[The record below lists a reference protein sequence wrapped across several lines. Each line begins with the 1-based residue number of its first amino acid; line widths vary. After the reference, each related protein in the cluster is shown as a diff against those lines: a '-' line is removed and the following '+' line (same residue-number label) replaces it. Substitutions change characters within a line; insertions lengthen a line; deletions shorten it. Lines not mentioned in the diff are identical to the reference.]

1 MGGDS
6 SFPLTHI
13 RNIIKLLIFLF
24 LFWVRGDGIIS
35 YKNVPH
41 FPKYYILLKTVNGKE
56 KEKVNILSKKDI
68 QQVESI
74 IQELYLEDSI
84 PWICGYSGGKDSTAI
99 VQLVWNALKGIPK
112 DKLKKK
118 VHVINTDTLVE
129 SPVVSSWAKNS
140 LQKMEELSLK
150 YLDGVIVPHQLKPAI
165 TDTFWVNLIGKGYAY
180 PRQKFRW
187 CTERMKIAP
196 SNKFIQ
202 EILNSESEAILVL
215 GTRKAESASRRI
227 TMEKYERKRYR
238 KYLSP
243 NGSLSNSYV
252 FTPIENWT
260 NDNVWQYLMQYEN
273 PWGQS
278 NKDLLAMYSGA
289 SADGECPLVLDTNTP
304 SCGNSRF
311 GCWVCTM
318 VSEDKSMAAMIQN
331 DEEKSWMLPLLDF
344 RNYIAGYGSWE
355 TDRERRDF
363 RRKNGNLM
371 LFHDMLVH
379 GPYKKEV
386 REDFLRK
393 LLEVENLIH
402 EIGPEEFRNIPLI
415 QAEELAMIRK
425 IWLDEYHEFD
435 DSLPR
440 IYEEVKGIP
449 YEDEIISGN
458 KYFGKTEFDIIKQV
472 CSEKFSE
479 EQLLPELVMSLID
492 IEAKSETISNR
503 YNILNNMEKQIKKC
517 SYQNEKEAEKIAK
530 ERKQKQEDKQVL

>member
-1 MGGDS
+1 MKV
-6 SFPLTHI
+6 LTKDDI
-13 RNIIKLLIFLF
+13 R
-24 LFWVRGDGIIS
+24 
-35 YKNVPH
+35 
-41 FPKYYILLKTVNGKE
+41 
-56 KEKVNILSKKDI
+56 
-68 QQVESI
+68 QVISI
-74 IQELYLEDSI
+74 IQELYLADNI

-99 VQLVWNALKGIPK
+99 VQLVWNALLELPK
-112 DKLKKK
+112 EQLKKK

-129 SPVVSSWAKNS
+129 SPVVALWAKRS
-140 LQKMEELSLK
+140 LTKMKAASEKDL
-150 YLDGVIVPHQLKPAI
+150 GGMIIPHQLSPETA
-165 TDTFWVNLIGKGYAY
+165 DTFWVNLIGKGYAY

-187 CTERMKIAP
+187 CTERMKIMP
-196 SNKFIQ
+196 SNRFIKG
-202 EILNSESEAILVL
+202 ILQAESEAILVL

-238 KYLSP
+238 EYLSP
-243 NGSLSNSYV
+243 NGSFPNSYV
-252 FTPIENWT
+252 FTPIEEWT

-278 NKDLLAMYSGA
+278 NKDLLAMYSGT
-289 SADGECPLVLDTNTP
+289 SADGECPLVLDANAP

-363 RRKNGNLM
+363 RRRDGHLT

-386 REDFLRK
+386 REDFLKR
-393 LLEVENLIH
+393 LLEVEDLIH
-402 EIGPEEFRNIPLI
+402 EIGPEEIRDIPLI
-415 QAEELAMIRK
+415 RTEELAMIRK

-449 YEDEIISGN
+449 YDDGTVSKN
-458 KYFGKTEFDIIKQV
+458 QYFGQKELGILKQV
-472 CSEKFSE
+472 CTEKFPE
-479 EQLLPELVMSLID
+479 EELLAELLMSVLD
-492 IEAKSETISNR
+492 LEVKSETLSNKR
-503 YNILNNMEKQIKKC
+503 NILNNMEKQIKKC
-517 SYQNEKEAEKIAK
+517 FYQNETDAEKLAK
-530 ERKQKQEDKQVL
+530 ERKDRQEG